1 MCAVPPADDGDH
13 RRLSADM
20 TSPDHR
26 AGHLPA
32 AELTRGPNLA
42 RCRRQATMRRALRY
56 AWTRAERGVAG
67 ASGSGSAFRSSPAR
81 GDGAVARTTATGSSG
96 RGCAG
101 SCAAPGVGVS
111 GAGAPGAGVAK
122 SSQEKL
128 GRHAGGRR
136 RGCAAGWRRTPR
148 PRRRRPRRRR
158 PGRRRRRRRRC
169 CRRRGACACAWRWP
183 RSRPWSHGHGVL
195 SSARGGAGIASV
207 WWLRRVFW
215 KKRKR
220 SAGL

>member
-1 MCAVPPADDGDH
+1 VCCAVPPADDCDH

-20 TSPDHR
+20 TSPTHR
-26 AGHLPA
+26 ASHLPAA
-32 AELTRGPNLA
+32 AELTRTPNGPTLRLSLA
-42 RCRRQATMRRALRY
+42 GAVQEAGDDAPRATLRY

-101 SCAAPGVGVS
+101 SCCVGVGVS

-128 GRHAGGRR
+128 GRHAGARGAGRAPAPHSRREASRMRR
-136 RGCAAGWRRTPR
+136 RMA
-148 PRRRRPRRRR
+148 
-158 PGRRRRRRRRC
+158 
-169 CRRRGACACAWRWP
+169 
-183 RSRPWSHGHGVL
+183 
-195 SSARGGAGIASV
+195 
-207 WWLRRVFW
+207 
-215 KKRKR
+215 
-220 SAGL
+220 

>member
-1 MCAVPPADDGDH
+1 VCAVPPADDGDH

-101 SCAAPGVGVS
+101 SCCVGVGVS

-128 GRHAGGRR
+128 GRHAGARGAGRAPAPHSRREASRMRR
-136 RGCAAGWRRTPR
+136 RMA
-148 PRRRRPRRRR
+148 
-158 PGRRRRRRRRC
+158 
-169 CRRRGACACAWRWP
+169 
-183 RSRPWSHGHGVL
+183 
-195 SSARGGAGIASV
+195 
-207 WWLRRVFW
+207 
-215 KKRKR
+215 
-220 SAGL
+220 